1 MEHQKIINLLNNST
15 NQLNKLR
22 TKIRVELNDDHACE
36 HMIRTSNKS

>member
-15 NQLNKLR
+15 NQPNKLR
-22 TKIRVELNDDHACE
+22 TKIGVEANDDDAFE

>member
-15 NQLNKLR
+15 NQPDKLR
-22 TKIRVELNDDHACE
+22 TKIGVEVNDDDACE